1 MSTVVIS
8 VYNVANFT
16 HGGGHLWVYMQ
27 YVQGLIRLG
36 CDVYWLEQIRL
47 PGDPGKEADLLASF
61 FRRMREFGL
70 EGKTLLY
77 EQPPREGGSA
87 PVRFIGTTRS
97 DAEAVLR
104 RADLLLNFHYAID
117 PRLLDSVRR
126 TALVD
131 IDPGLLQ
138 YWMSTGQLDVLPHDH
153 YLTTG
158 ETVGTPA
165 ARFPDCGLRWVHIR
179 PPVCLDLWPFTY
191 EPHAEAFTTVSS
203 WSTADWLKVEENG
216 KTVLRENTK
225 RVAFLEFAELP
236 RHTSQPLELALYLL
250 DRNGEDRGG
259 ALLEQVE
266 HGALLEQVGKDAV
279 DRARLERHG
288 WRLRHSRE
296 VAGSPEA
303 YRTYVQRSRG
313 EFSCVK
319 PSCVDYQNAWISDR
333 TLCYLSSGKPVVV
346 QHTGPSSFLPHGEG
360 MFRFTDLH
368 EAVEAFAAINA
379 HYARHCRAARELAET
394 YFDARKIMEQ
404 ILNDTLGPDGQ
415 PGSTSVPADQS
426 VGAVR

>member
-8 VYNVANFT
+8 VYNVANFPE
-16 HGGGHLWVYMQ
+16 GGGHFWVYMQ
-27 YVQGLIRLG
+27 YAQGLRRLG
-36 CDVYWLEQIRL
+36 CEVYWLEQVCL
-47 PGDPGKEADLLASF
+47 PGDPEREAHLLSTF
-61 FRRMREFGL
+61 FERIRRFGL
-70 EGKTLLY
+70 EGRTLLY
-77 EQPPREGGSA
+77 ALDRPQKGGIG
-87 PVRFIGTTRS
+87 PFRFIGCS
-97 DAEAVLR
+97 GSEAEAVLR

-117 PRLLDSVRR
+117 PRLLACVQR

-138 YWMSTGQLDVLPHDH
+138 YWIGTGQLDVLPHDR

-165 ARFPDCGLRWVHIR
+165 ARFPDCGLRWIHIR

-203 WSTADWLKVEENG
+203 WSTTDWLKVKENG

-225 RVAFLEFAELP
+225 RVAFLQVAELP

-250 DRNGEDRGG
+250 ERDGEDRGRTR
-259 ALLEQVE
+259 LEQVE
-266 HGALLEQVGKDAV
+266 KDAV
-279 DRARLERHG
+279 DRARLEQHG
-288 WRLRHSRE
+288 WRLCHSRE

-303 YRTYVQRSRG
+303 YRAYVQRSRG

-319 PSCVDYQNAWISDR
+319 PSCVDFQNAWISDR

-360 MFRFTDLH
+360 MFRFTSLD
-368 EAVEAFAAINA
+368 EAAEAFATINA
-379 HYARHCRAARELAET
+379 DYERHCSAARELAET

-404 ILNDTLGPDGQ
+404 ILNATLGPEGQ
-415 PGSTSVPADQS
+415 PGSASVPADRS
-426 VGAVR
+426 HNTAGR